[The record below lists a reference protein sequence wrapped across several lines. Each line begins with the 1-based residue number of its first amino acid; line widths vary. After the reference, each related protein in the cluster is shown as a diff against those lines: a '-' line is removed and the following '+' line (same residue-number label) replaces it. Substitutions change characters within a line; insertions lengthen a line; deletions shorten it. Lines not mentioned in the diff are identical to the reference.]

1 MHMYVEVPVLEAAV
15 PAVFMVWL
23 GPCLHILHTA
33 VNYTFKQTK
42 YTITLPSNNNNN
54 NNNNICPHQ
63 TKTSNPTLL
72 TRQ

>member
-23 GPCLHILHTA
+23 WPCLHILHTA

-42 YTITLPSNNNNN
+42 VHYYLA
-54 NNNNICPHQ
+54 Q
-63 TKTSNPTLL
+63 
-72 TRQ
+72 